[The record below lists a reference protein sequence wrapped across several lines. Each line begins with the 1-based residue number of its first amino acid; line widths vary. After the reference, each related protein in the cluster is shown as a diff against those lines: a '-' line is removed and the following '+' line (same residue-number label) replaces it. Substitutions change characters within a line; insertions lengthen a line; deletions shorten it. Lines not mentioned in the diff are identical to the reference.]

1 MPQSVHEY
9 PLLIV
14 EHHLDTFGH
23 VNNATYL
30 EIFEQARWQ
39 WITDGGFDLARI
51 QELGQGPTV
60 LECAIRFRRELR
72 NRTPVTVVSKISSYV
87 GKIGRLHQEI
97 RTAAGEVACDV
108 DFVMGLFDTKTRKL
122 IEPTPEWLAS
132 LGLGMADWQPGG
144 KPQG

>member
-1 MPQSVHEY
+1 MPQPVHEY

-14 EHHLDTFGH
+14 ERHLDTFGH

-60 LECAIRFRRELR
+60 LECALRFRRELR
-72 NRTPVTVVSKISSYV
+72 NRTAVTVLSKITSYV
-87 GKIGRLHQEI
+87 GKIGRMHQEI
-97 RTAAGEVACDV
+97 RTTAGDVACDA
-108 DFVMGLFDTKTRKL
+108 DFVMGLFDTRTRKL

-132 LGLGMADWQPGG
+132 LGLSTQDWEPRA
-144 KPQG
+144 KPQE